1 MWFRLFLVKGTQVED
16 KRMFP
21 VRRSDVVV
29 REIEGETLV
38 LDGQTGKVHQFNST
52 AGFIWACCDGVSSV
66 IDITSRLA
74 AVYNIPVASVAP
86 DVANTI
92 GKFQELGLLVA
103 SRITKLS
110 ERG

>member
-1 MWFRLFLVKGTQVED
+1 MKD

-38 LDGQTGKVHQFNST
+38 LDGLSGKVHQLNPT
-52 AGFIWACCDGVSSV
+52 AGFIWACCDGKSSV

-74 AVYNIPVASVAP
+74 AEYNVLAASVAP
-86 DVANTI
+86 DVAKTI
-92 GKFQELGLLVA
+92 GDFQELGLLIKP
-103 SRITKLS
+103 R
-110 ERG
+110 E